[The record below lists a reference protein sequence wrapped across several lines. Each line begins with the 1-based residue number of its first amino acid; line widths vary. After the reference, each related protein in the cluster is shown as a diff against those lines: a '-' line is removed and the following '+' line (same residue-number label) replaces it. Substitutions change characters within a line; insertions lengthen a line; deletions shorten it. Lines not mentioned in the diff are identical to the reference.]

1 MQVNYAGAGDKV
13 WHYSEEF
20 GWRAAVLEGVR
31 HTYIRKIGALGGL
44 LCYDGYV
51 YEVKLLPSEEKF
63 TFTST
68 FIEWGSLRRSKTL
81 APRDGDSVGPP
92 CDHLRLIHG
101 HVEIHTPLNNF
112 ARGHM
117 EWRPAPI
124 SFRNDP
130 ADPTTVR
137 DGMIW
142 TEVGREDDFARHD
155 VVLLWDTIREC
166 PVMFTGFASWNGK
179 ATKAQVEAA
188 NQDREF
194 ARLRG
199 THASCAAPASS
210 IQYVLDQPRVGQL
223 ARVISDKGKL
233 DERPLPVG
241 TVGRITALEGD
252 LAVLTTAEGEVGVH
266 DARNLKNTPPEGFAF
281 RDCVHARESLAKAW
295 GFRDGVRIIPNL
307 RGIAGQTGFVIA
319 HERTVTP
326 KDIWNVP
333 ARVQPA

>member
-1 MQVNYAGAGDKV
+1 MQIDYARAEEKV
-13 WHYSEEF
+13 WHYSEEH

-31 HTYIRKIGALGGL
+31 HTYIRKIGALGGS
-44 LCYDGYV
+44 LCYDGWIYD
-51 YEVKLLPSEEKF
+51 VKLFPSGEKF
-63 TFTST
+63 SFTSQSIKWKELIYT
-68 FIEWGSLRRSKTL
+68 KTL
-81 APRDGDSVGPP
+81 VPRDGDSASPP

-101 HVEIHTPLNNF
+101 HGEIHTPLKNF
-112 ARGHM
+112 AQGHM
-117 EWRPAPI
+117 EWQPAPI

-142 TEVGREDDFARHD
+142 TEVGRGEDFARHD

-166 PVMFTGFASWNGK
+166 PVMFTGFASWKGK

-199 THASCAAPASS
+199 THSSCSAPASS

-241 TVGRITALEGD
+241 TEGRITALEGN

-266 DARNLKNTPPEGFAF
+266 DARNLKNTLPEGFAF

-295 GFRDGVRIIPNL
+295 GFRNSVRVIPTL
-307 RGIAGQTGFVIA
+307 RGIAGQTGFVVA
-319 HERTVTP
+319 HERSVSP
-326 KDIWNVP
+326 KDIWK
-333 ARVQPA
+333 